1 MVVKFSV
8 PEMHC
13 AGCIA
18 AVTRAIQASDKAA
31 TVAASL
37 ETHIVEVTSHLP
49 PDQLASLIEDAG
61 FTAKEVA

>member
-1 MVVKFSV
+1 MVKFAV

-18 AVTRAIQASDKAA
+18 SVTRAIQASDKAV

-37 ETHIVEVTSHLP
+37 ETHLVEVTSHLSA
-49 PDQLASLIEDAG
+49 DQLASLIEEAG